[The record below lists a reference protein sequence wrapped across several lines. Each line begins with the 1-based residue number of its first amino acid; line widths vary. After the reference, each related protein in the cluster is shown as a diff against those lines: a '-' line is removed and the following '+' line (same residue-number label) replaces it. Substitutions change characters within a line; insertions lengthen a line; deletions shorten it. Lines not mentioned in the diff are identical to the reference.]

1 MSLRGGNAAAITYVE
16 IKIVEKDECEMK
28 LTGSQLV
35 AEILLEHGV
44 DTVFGYPGGT
54 ALNLYDV
61 LYEYRD
67 KIKHV
72 LTAHEQGAAHAAD
85 GYYRATGRTGVVFA
99 TSGPGATNLVT
110 GIATAFMD
118 SIPMVAITANVPDSL
133 IGRDAFQEIC
143 ITGVTLPITKH
154 SFFVNRIEDLEHAL
168 RESFRIAN
176 SGRKGPVLI
185 DITKD
190 VTAAVIDYKKGK
202 PLPLQ
207 PNPLANDDEVAQI
220 AEMINQAERPVLYFG
235 GGVAAAGAGDELNA
249 LLEKADI
256 PATYTLMAAGI
267 LGYENKRNLGLIGM
281 HGSIAANRAVDRAD
295 LLIALGC
302 RFSDRVALNPQKFAK
317 KAKKIQVDIDK
328 SEINKNVIV
337 DKSVISDVK
346 DFLQKLLP
354 LIEKKD
360 HTEWVTQSTEWKKK
374 TGDVKCQDADLH
386 PSEIV
391 TAVCDLTDKETIYV
405 TDVGQHQMWAAQ
417 YLKHDK
423 TKDFI
428 TSGGL
433 GTMGFGY
440 GAAIGAQIGCPGKR
454 VIHFTGDGSFH
465 MNLNEACTAVSEE
478 LPIITVI
485 MNNRVLGM
493 VYQWQTSFYG
503 KRYSST
509 TPNRKTDF
517 PKLAEAFGAKGY
529 SASTPTEFEDVF
541 KKALQEKGPVWI
553 DCAIATAER
562 VLPMIPGGGTVEDMI
577 IG

>member
-1 MSLRGGNAAAITYVE
+1 
-16 IKIVEKDECEMK
+16 MK

-54 ALNLYDV
+54 ALNLYDT

-67 KIKHV
+67 KIRHI

-85 GYYRATGRTGVVFA
+85 GYSRATGKTGVVFA

-118 SIPMVAITANVPDSL
+118 SIPMIAITANVPDSL

-143 ITGVTLPITKH
+143 ITGVTMPITKH
-154 SFFVNRIEDLEHAL
+154 TFFVNKIEDLADAM
-168 RESFRIAN
+168 RNAFRIAN

-190 VTAAVIDYKKGK
+190 VTAAKIDYKPAK
-202 PLPLQ
+202 PMPL
-207 PNPLANDDEVAQI
+207 NPPPVFNKESVQEVA
-220 AEMINQAERPVLYFG
+220 AMINASERPIVYFG
-235 GGVAAAGAGDELNA
+235 GGVAASKAGPELRQ
-249 LLEKADI
+249 LLETADI

-267 LGYENKRNLGLIGM
+267 LGYDNKRNLGLIGM

-295 LLIALGC
+295 LIIALGA
-302 RFSDRVALNPQKFAK
+302 RFSDRVALNPEKFGK
-317 KAKKIQVDIDK
+317 KAHKIQVDIDT
-328 SEINKNVIV
+328 SEINKNVLV
-337 DKSVISDVK
+337 DVGISADIK
-346 DFLQKLLP
+346 EFLTALLP
-354 LIEKKD
+354 LIKKND
-360 HTEWVTQSTEWKKK
+360 HADWVSQSTEWKKK
-374 TGDVKCQDADLH
+374 TGDVKSQDAELH
-386 PSEIV
+386 PSEIIQSI
-391 TAVCDLTDKETIYV
+391 CDMTDKETIYV

-417 YLKHDK
+417 YLKHEK
-423 TKDFI
+423 TEDFI

-440 GAAIGAQIGCPGKR
+440 GAAIGAQIGCPEKR

-465 MNLNEACTAVSEE
+465 MNLNEACTAVSQD

-503 KRYSST
+503 KRYAAT
-509 TPNRKTDF
+509 TPERKTNF
-517 PKLAEAFGAKGY
+517 PKLAEAFGAKGF
-529 SASTPTEFEDVF
+529 SASNPAEFAEVF

-553 DCAIATAER
+553 DCAISREER
-562 VLPMIPGGGTVEDMI
+562 VLPMIPGGGTIEDMI

>member
-1 MSLRGGNAAAITYVE
+1 ME
-16 IKIVEKDECEMK
+16 EKDECEMK
-28 LTGSQLV
+28 VTGSQLV
-35 AEILLEHGV
+35 AEVLLEHGV

-118 SIPMVAITANVPDSL
+118 SIPMIAITANVPDSL

-190 VTAAVIDYKKGK
+190 VTAATIDYKKGK
-202 PLPLQ
+202 PLPLS
-207 PNPLANDDEVAQI
+207 PNPKADEDEVAEI
-220 AEMINQAERPVLYFG
+220 AKMINQAERPVVYFG
-235 GGVAAAGAGDELNA
+235 GGVTASDAGDELNE

-256 PATYTLMAAGI
+256 PGTYTLMAAGI

-302 RFSDRVALNPQKFAK
+302 RFSDRVALNPEKFARR
-317 KAKKIQVDIDK
+317 AKKIQVDIDK

-354 LIEKKD
+354 LIEKRD
-360 HTEWVTQSTEWKKK
+360 HAEWVAQSTEWKKK

-405 TDVGQHQMWAAQ
+405 TDVGQHQMWTAQ

-440 GAAIGAQIGCPGKR
+440 GAAIGAQIGCPEKR

-465 MNLNEACTAVSEE
+465 MNLNEACTAVSEN
-478 LPIITVI
+478 LPIITII

-503 KRYSST
+503 RRYSAT

-529 SASTPTEFEDVF
+529 SATTPTEFEDVF
-541 KKALQEKGPVWI
+541 KKALKEKGPVWI
-553 DCAIATAER
+553 DCAIATEER

>member
-1 MSLRGGNAAAITYVE
+1 
-16 IKIVEKDECEMK
+16 MK

-54 ALNLYDV
+54 ALNLYDT

-67 KIKHV
+67 KIRHI

-85 GYYRATGRTGVVFA
+85 GYSRATGKTGVVFA

-118 SIPMVAITANVPDSL
+118 SIPMIAITANVPDNL

-143 ITGVTLPITKH
+143 ITGVAMPITKH
-154 SFFVNRIEDLEHAL
+154 TFFVNKIEDLADAM
-168 RESFRIAN
+168 RNAFRIVN

-190 VTAAVIDYKKGK
+190 VTAAKIDYKPAK
-202 PLPLQ
+202 PLPL
-207 PNPLANDDEVAQI
+207 NPPPVFSKESVQEVA
-220 AEMINQAERPVLYFG
+220 AMINAAERPIVYFG
-235 GGVAAAGAGDELNA
+235 GGVAASKAGPELRQ
-249 LLEKADI
+249 LLETADI

-267 LGYENKRNLGLIGM
+267 LGYDNKRNLGLIGM

-295 LLIALGC
+295 LIIALGA
-302 RFSDRVALNPQKFAK
+302 RFSDRVALNPAKFGK
-317 KAKKIQVDIDK
+317 KARKVQVDIDT
-328 SEINKNVIV
+328 SEINKNVLV
-337 DKSVISDVK
+337 DIGVSADVK
-346 DFLQKLLP
+346 EFLTELLP
-354 LIEKKD
+354 LIKKND
-360 HTEWVTQSTEWKKK
+360 HADWVSQSTEWKKK
-374 TGDVKCQDADLH
+374 TGDVKSQDAELH
-386 PSEIV
+386 PSEIIQSI
-391 TAVCDLTDKETIYV
+391 CDMTDKETIYV

-417 YLKHDK
+417 YLKHEK
-423 TKDFI
+423 TEDFI

-440 GAAIGAQIGCPGKR
+440 GAAIGSQIGCPEKR

-465 MNLNEACTAVSEE
+465 MNLNEACTAVSQE
-478 LPIITVI
+478 LPIITII

-503 KRYSST
+503 KRYAAT
-509 TPNRKTDF
+509 TPERKTNF
-517 PKLAEAFGAKGY
+517 PKLAEAFGAKGF
-529 SASTPTEFEDVF
+529 SASNPTEFEEVF

-553 DCAIATAER
+553 DCAISRDER
-562 VLPMIPGGGTVEDMI
+562 VLPMIPGGGTLEDMI

>member
-1 MSLRGGNAAAITYVE
+1 
-16 IKIVEKDECEMK
+16 MK

-54 ALNLYDV
+54 ALNLYDT

-67 KIKHV
+67 KIRHI

-85 GYYRATGRTGVVFA
+85 GYSRATGKTGVVFA

-118 SIPMVAITANVPDSL
+118 SIPMIAITANVPDSL

-143 ITGVTLPITKH
+143 ITGVTMPITKH
-154 SFFVNRIEDLEHAL
+154 TFFVNKIEDLADAM
-168 RESFRIAN
+168 RNAFRIAN

-190 VTAAVIDYKKGK
+190 VTAAKIDYKPAK
-202 PLPLQ
+202 PMPL
-207 PNPLANDDEVAQI
+207 NPPPVFNKESVQEVA
-220 AEMINQAERPVLYFG
+220 AMINASERPIVYFG
-235 GGVAAAGAGDELNA
+235 GGVAASKAGPELRQ
-249 LLEKADI
+249 LLETADI

-267 LGYENKRNLGLIGM
+267 LGYDNKRNLGLIGM

-295 LLIALGC
+295 LIIALGA
-302 RFSDRVALNPQKFAK
+302 RFSDRVALNPEKFGK
-317 KAKKIQVDIDK
+317 KAHKIQVDIDT
-328 SEINKNVIV
+328 SEINKNVLV
-337 DKSVISDVK
+337 DVGISADIK
-346 DFLQKLLP
+346 EFLTALLP
-354 LIEKKD
+354 LIKKND
-360 HTEWVTQSTEWKKK
+360 HADWVSQSTEWKKK
-374 TGDVKCQDADLH
+374 TGDVKSQDAELH
-386 PSEIV
+386 PSEIIQSI
-391 TAVCDLTDKETIYV
+391 CDMTDKETIYV

-417 YLKHDK
+417 YLKHEK
-423 TKDFI
+423 TEDFI

-440 GAAIGAQIGCPGKR
+440 GAAIGAQIGCPEKR

-465 MNLNEACTAVSEE
+465 MNLNEACTAVSQD

-503 KRYSST
+503 KRYAAT
-509 TPNRKTDF
+509 TPERKTNF
-517 PKLAEAFGAKGY
+517 PKLAEAFGAKGF
-529 SASTPTEFEDVF
+529 SASNPAEFEEVF

-553 DCAIATAER
+553 DCAISREER
-562 VLPMIPGGGTVEDMI
+562 VLPMIPKT
-577 IG
+577 

>member
-1 MSLRGGNAAAITYVE
+1 
-16 IKIVEKDECEMK
+16 MK

-54 ALNLYDV
+54 ALNLYDT

-67 KIKHV
+67 KIRHI

-85 GYYRATGRTGVVFA
+85 GYSRATGKTGVVFA

-118 SIPMVAITANVPDSL
+118 SIPMIAITANVPDSL

-143 ITGVTLPITKH
+143 ITGVTMPITKH
-154 SFFVNRIEDLEHAL
+154 TFFVNKIEDLADAV
-168 RESFRIAN
+168 RNAFRIAN
-176 SGRKGPVLI
+176 SGRKGPILI

-190 VTAAVIDYKKGK
+190 VTAAKIDYKPAK
-202 PLPLQ
+202 PMPL
-207 PNPLANDDEVAQI
+207 NPPPVFNKESVQEVA
-220 AEMINQAERPVLYFG
+220 AMINAAERPIVYFG
-235 GGVAAAGAGDELNA
+235 GGVAASKAGPELRQ
-249 LLEKADI
+249 LLETADI

-267 LGYENKRNLGLIGM
+267 LGYDNKRNLGLIGM

-295 LLIALGC
+295 LIIALGA
-302 RFSDRVALNPQKFAK
+302 RFSDRVALNPEKFGK
-317 KAKKIQVDIDK
+317 KAHKIQVDIDT
-328 SEINKNVIV
+328 SEINKNVLV
-337 DKSVISDVK
+337 DVGISADIK
-346 DFLQKLLP
+346 EFLTALLP
-354 LIEKKD
+354 LIKKND
-360 HTEWVTQSTEWKKK
+360 HADWVSQSTEWKKK
-374 TGDVKCQDADLH
+374 TGDVKSQDAELH
-386 PSEIV
+386 PSEIIQSI
-391 TAVCDLTDKETIYV
+391 CDMTDKETIYV

-417 YLKHDK
+417 YLKHEK
-423 TKDFI
+423 TEDFI

-440 GAAIGAQIGCPGKR
+440 GAAIGAQIGCPEKR

-465 MNLNEACTAVSEE
+465 MNLNEACTAVSQD

-503 KRYSST
+503 KRYAAT
-509 TPNRKTDF
+509 TPERKTNF
-517 PKLAEAFGAKGY
+517 PKLAEAFGAKGF
-529 SASTPTEFEDVF
+529 SASNPAEFEEVF

-553 DCAIATAER
+553 DCAISREER
-562 VLPMIPGGGTVEDMI
+562 VLPMIPGGGTIEDMI

>member
-1 MSLRGGNAAAITYVE
+1 ME
-16 IKIVEKDECEMK
+16 
-28 LTGSQLV
+28 LTGSQIVIECLK
-35 AEILLEHGV
+35 EQGV

-54 ALNLYDV
+54 ALNLYDT

-67 KIKHV
+67 KIRHI

-85 GYYRATGRTGVVFA
+85 GYSRATGKTGVVFA

-118 SIPMVAITANVPDSL
+118 SIPMIAITANVPDSL

-143 ITGVTLPITKH
+143 ITGVTMPITKH
-154 SFFVNRIEDLEHAL
+154 TFFVNKIEDLADAV
-168 RESFRIAN
+168 RNAFRIAN

-190 VTAAVIDYKKGK
+190 VTAAKIDYKPAK
-202 PLPLQ
+202 PMPL
-207 PNPLANDDEVAQI
+207 NPPPVFNKESVQEVA
-220 AEMINQAERPVLYFG
+220 AMINAAERPIVYFG
-235 GGVAAAGAGDELNA
+235 GGVAASKAGPELRQ
-249 LLEKADI
+249 LLETADI

-267 LGYENKRNLGLIGM
+267 LGYDNKRNLGLIGM

-295 LLIALGC
+295 LIIALGA
-302 RFSDRVALNPQKFAK
+302 RFSDRVALNPEKFGK
-317 KAKKIQVDIDK
+317 KAHKIQVDIDT
-328 SEINKNVIV
+328 SEINKNVLV
-337 DKSVISDVK
+337 DVGISADIK
-346 DFLQKLLP
+346 EFLTALLP
-354 LIEKKD
+354 LIKKND
-360 HTEWVTQSTEWKKK
+360 HADWVSQSTEWKKK
-374 TGDVKCQDADLH
+374 TGDVKSQDAELH
-386 PSEIV
+386 PSEIIQSI
-391 TAVCDLTDKETIYV
+391 CDMTDKETIYV

-417 YLKHDK
+417 YLKHEK
-423 TKDFI
+423 TEDFI

-440 GAAIGAQIGCPGKR
+440 GAAIGAQIGCPEKR

-465 MNLNEACTAVSEE
+465 MNPNEACTAVSQD

-503 KRYSST
+503 KRYAAT
-509 TPNRKTDF
+509 TPERKTNF
-517 PKLAEAFGAKGY
+517 PKLAEAFGAKGF
-529 SASTPTEFEDVF
+529 SASNPAEFEEVF

-553 DCAIATAER
+553 DCAISREER
-562 VLPMIPGGGTVEDMI
+562 VLPMIPGGGTIEDMI

>member
-1 MSLRGGNAAAITYVE
+1 
-16 IKIVEKDECEMK
+16 MK

-54 ALNLYDV
+54 ALNLYDT

-67 KIKHV
+67 KIRHI

-85 GYYRATGRTGVVFA
+85 GYSRATGKTGVVFA

-118 SIPMVAITANVPDSL
+118 SIPMIAITANVPDSL

-143 ITGVTLPITKH
+143 ITGVTMPITKH
-154 SFFVNRIEDLEHAL
+154 TFFVNKIEDLADAM
-168 RESFRIAN
+168 RNAFRIAN

-190 VTAAVIDYKKGK
+190 VTAAKIDYKPAK
-202 PLPLQ
+202 PMPL
-207 PNPLANDDEVAQI
+207 NPPPVFNKESVQEVA
-220 AEMINQAERPVLYFG
+220 AMINAAERPIVYFG
-235 GGVAAAGAGDELNA
+235 GGVAASKAGPELRQ
-249 LLEKADI
+249 LLETADI

-267 LGYENKRNLGLIGM
+267 LGYDNKRNLGLIGM

-295 LLIALGC
+295 LIIALGA
-302 RFSDRVALNPQKFAK
+302 RFSDRVALNPEKFGK
-317 KAKKIQVDIDK
+317 KAHKIQVDIDT
-328 SEINKNVIV
+328 SEINKNVLV
-337 DKSVISDVK
+337 DVGISADIK
-346 DFLQKLLP
+346 EFLTALLP
-354 LIEKKD
+354 LIKKND
-360 HTEWVTQSTEWKKK
+360 HADWVSQSTEWKKK
-374 TGDVKCQDADLH
+374 TGDVKSQDAELH
-386 PSEIV
+386 PSEIIQSI
-391 TAVCDLTDKETIYV
+391 CDMTDKETIYV

-417 YLKHDK
+417 YLKHEK
-423 TKDFI
+423 TEDFI

-440 GAAIGAQIGCPGKR
+440 GAAIGAQIGCPEKR

-465 MNLNEACTAVSEE
+465 MNLNEACTAVSQD

-493 VYQWQTSFYG
+493 VYQWQTSFYS
-503 KRYSST
+503 KRYAAT
-509 TPNRKTDF
+509 TPERKTNF
-517 PKLAEAFGAKGY
+517 PKLAEAFGAKGF
-529 SASTPTEFEDVF
+529 SASNPAEFEEVF

-553 DCAIATAER
+553 DCAISREER
-562 VLPMIPGGGTVEDMI
+562 VLPMIPGGGTIEDMI

>member
-1 MSLRGGNAAAITYVE
+1 M
-16 IKIVEKDECEMK
+16 KEKEECEMK

-85 GYYRATGRTGVVFA
+85 GYYRATGKTGVVFA

-118 SIPMVAITANVPDSL
+118 SIPMIAITANVPDSL

-154 SFFVNRIEDLEHAL
+154 SFFVNRIEDLEHAI

-190 VTAAVIDYKKGK
+190 VTADTIDYKKGK

-207 PNPLANDDEVAQI
+207 SHPLADDDEVAEI
-220 AEMINQAERPVLYFG
+220 AEMINQAERPVIYFG
-235 GGVAAAGAGDELNA
+235 GGVAASDAGDELNE

-317 KAKKIQVDIDK
+317 RAKKVQVDIDK

-346 DFLQKLLP
+346 DFLEKLLP
-354 LIEKKD
+354 MIEKRD
-360 HTEWVTQSTEWKKK
+360 HAEWVAQSTEWKKK
-374 TGDVKCQDADLH
+374 TGDVKCQDAELH
-386 PSEIV
+386 PSEVV

-440 GAAIGAQIGCPGKR
+440 GAAIGAQVGCPEKR

-478 LPIITVI
+478 LPIITII

-503 KRYSST
+503 RRYSAT
-509 TPNRKTDF
+509 TPERKTDF
-517 PKLAEAFGAKGY
+517 PKLAEAFGAKGF

-541 KKALQEKGPVWI
+541 KKALKEKGPVWI
-553 DCAIATAER
+553 DCAIAREER